1 MSTSLSLVNNGNFA
15 AMAEAMG
22 MSVDMKSP
30 KQSSN
35 LARLKISHKAVMGE
49 EEIKGKIKKVEVL
62 EAGMYVL
69 NYNETDYYLQ
79 NPVIRLFNQRF
90 MYKRFI
96 KGAAGE
102 QNMYVKTVMDKDLNA
117 DLRDNMGG
125 FNCGKPSGWIKDY
138 SALPQEVKNLMKSI
152 KRVRVLFGEI
162 QADNAYAADGSS
174 IMLDNNIPFIW
185 EIDNK
190 DAYKSAGAVVALF
203 AKQNRLLPQHWVK
216 LGTDANDLP
225 NGEQFYTPSFNTD
238 FGVMIPLE
246 DKDQV
251 TFANFNDWI
260 SNYNDYIIKKFNEG
274 SAKKEQERD
283 DTLVEEFVDVDV
295 AA

>member
-1 MSTSLSLVNNGNFA
+1 MSTSLTLVNNGNFA

-22 MSVDMKSP
+22 MSVDMKTP

-62 EAGMYVL
+62 EAGLYVL

-79 NPVIRLFNQRF
+79 EPSIRLFNQRF
-90 MYKRFI
+90 MYKRFV
-96 KGAAGE
+96 KGE
-102 QNMYVKTVMDKDLNA
+102 PNIYVKTVMDKDLNA
-117 DLRDNMGG
+117 DLRDNQGG
-125 FNCGKPSGWIKDY
+125 FNCGKPSGWVKDY
-138 SALPQEVKNLMKSI
+138 NALPTEIKTLMKSI

-162 QADNAYAADGSS
+162 TADDAYTVDGQHVT
-174 IMLDNNIPFIW
+174 IDRNIPFIW

-190 DAYKSAGAVVALF
+190 DAFKSAGAVIALF
-203 AKQNRLLPQHWVK
+203 AKQNRLLPQHMIN
-216 LGTDANDLP
+216 LGTDANPLP
-225 NGEQFYTPSFNTD
+225 NGEQFYTPSFNVD
-238 FGVMIPLE
+238 FSNILPLE
-246 DKDQV
+246 DSDQV

-260 SNYNDYIIKKFNEG
+260 ANYNDYIIKKFNEG
-274 SAKKEQERD
+274 ATKKEQDRD

>member
-1 MSTSLSLVNNGNFA
+1 MSTSLTLVNNGNFA
-15 AMAEAMG
+15 AMADAMG

-35 LARLKISHKAVMGE
+35 LARLKIGHKAVMGE

-69 NYNETDYYLQ
+69 NHNEKDYYLKD
-79 NPVIRLFNQRF
+79 PSIRLFNQRF
-90 MYKRFI
+90 MYKRFV
-96 KGAAGE
+96 KGE
-102 QNMYVKTVMDKDLNA
+102 PSIYVKTVMDKDLNA
-117 DLRDNMGG
+117 DLRDNQGG

-138 SALPQEVKNLMKSI
+138 NALPTEIKTLMKSI

-162 QADNAYAADGSS
+162 TANDAYTADGQSVS
-174 IMLDNNIPFIW
+174 IDHNIPFIW

-190 DAYKSAGAVVALF
+190 DAFKSAGAVIALF
-203 AKQNRLLPQHWVK
+203 AKQNRLLPQHSVN
-216 LGTDANDLP
+216 LSTEANPLP
-225 NGEQFYTPSFNTD
+225 NGEQFYTPVFNVD
-238 FGVMIPLE
+238 FGSIITLE

-251 TFANFNDWI
+251 TFTNFNDWI

-283 DTLVEEFVDVDV
+283 DMLVDEFVDVDV

>member
-1 MSTSLSLVNNGNFA
+1 MSTSLTLVNNGNFA

-22 MSVDMKSP
+22 MSVDMKTP

-62 EAGMYVL
+62 EAGLYVL

-79 NPVIRLFNQRF
+79 EPSIRLFNQRF
-90 MYKRFI
+90 MYKRFV
-96 KGAAGE
+96 KGE
-102 QNMYVKTVMDKDLNA
+102 PNIYVKTVMDKDLNA
-117 DLRDNMGG
+117 DLRDNQGG
-125 FNCGKPSGWIKDY
+125 FNCGKPSGWVKDY
-138 SALPQEVKNLMKSI
+138 NALPTEVKTLMKSI

-162 QADNAYAADGSS
+162 TADDAYTIDGQYVT
-174 IMLDNNIPFIW
+174 IDRNIPFIW

-190 DAYKSAGAVVALF
+190 DAFKSAGAVIALF
-203 AKQNRLLPQHWVK
+203 AKQNRLLPQHMIN
-216 LGTDANDLP
+216 LGTDANPLP
-225 NGEQFYTPSFNTD
+225 NGEQFYTPSFNVD
-238 FGVMIPLE
+238 FSNILPLE
-246 DKDQV
+246 DADQL

-260 SNYNDYIIKKFNEG
+260 ANYNDYIIKKFNEG
-274 SAKKEQERD
+274 AAKKEQDRD

>member
-1 MSTSLSLVNNGNFA
+1 MSTSLTLVNNGNFA

-22 MSVDMKSP
+22 MSVDMKTP

-62 EAGMYVL
+62 EAGLYVL

-79 NPVIRLFNQRF
+79 EPSIRLFNQRF
-90 MYKRFI
+90 MYKRFV
-96 KGAAGE
+96 KGE
-102 QNMYVKTVMDKDLNA
+102 PNIYVKTIMDKDLNA
-117 DLRDNMGG
+117 DLRDNQGG
-125 FNCGKPSGWIKDY
+125 FNCGKPSGWVKDY
-138 SALPQEVKNLMKSI
+138 NALPTEVKTLMKSI

-162 QADNAYAADGSS
+162 TADDAYTIDGQYVT
-174 IMLDNNIPFIW
+174 IDRNIPFIW

-190 DAYKSAGAVVALF
+190 DAFKSAGAVIALF
-203 AKQNRLLPQHWVK
+203 AKQNRLLPQHMIN
-216 LGTDANDLP
+216 LGTDANPLP
-225 NGEQFYTPSFNTD
+225 NGEQFYTPSFHVD
-238 FGVMIPLE
+238 FSNILPLE
-246 DKDQV
+246 DSDQV

-260 SNYNDYIIKKFNEG
+260 ANYNDYIIKKFNEG
-274 SAKKEQERD
+274 AAKKEQDRD

>member
-79 NPVIRLFNQRF
+79 NPSIRLFNQRF
-90 MYKRFI
+90 MYKRFV
-96 KGAAGE
+96 KGE
-102 QNMYVKTVMDKDLNA
+102 PNIYIKTVMDKDLNA
-117 DLRDNMGG
+117 DLRDNQGG

-138 SALPQEVKNLMKSI
+138 SALPTEVKTLMKSI

-162 QADNAYAADGSS
+162 SANNAYTADGQSVM
-174 IMLDNNIPFIW
+174 IDNNIPFIW

-190 DAYKSAGAVVALF
+190 DAFKSAGAVIALF
-203 AKQNRLLPQHWVK
+203 AKQNRLLPQHSVN
-216 LGTDANDLP
+216 LGTEANPLP
-225 NGEQFYTPSFNTD
+225 NGEQFFTPTFSVD
-238 FGVMIPLE
+238 FSSLLSLE

-283 DTLVEEFVDVDV
+283 DMLVEEFVDVDV

>member
-1 MSTSLSLVNNGNFA
+1 MSTSLTLVNNGNFN

-22 MSVDMKSP
+22 MSVDMKTP

-62 EAGMYVL
+62 EAGLYVL

-79 NPVIRLFNQRF
+79 EPSIRLFNQRF
-90 MYKRFI
+90 MYKRFV
-96 KGAAGE
+96 KGE
-102 QNMYVKTVMDKDLNA
+102 PNIYVKTVMDKDLNA
-117 DLRDNMGG
+117 DLRDNQGG

-138 SALPQEVKNLMKSI
+138 NALPTEIKTLMKSI

-162 QADNAYAADGSS
+162 TADDAYTVDGQHVT
-174 IMLDNNIPFIW
+174 IDRNIPFIW

-190 DAYKSAGAVVALF
+190 DAFKSAGAVIALF
-203 AKQNRLLPQHWVK
+203 AKQNRLLPQHMIN
-216 LGTDANDLP
+216 LGTDANPLP
-225 NGEQFYTPSFNTD
+225 NGEQFYTPSFNVD
-238 FGVMIPLE
+238 FSNILPLE
-246 DKDQV
+246 DSDQV

-260 SNYNDYIIKKFNEG
+260 ANYNDYIIKKFNEG
-274 SAKKEQERD
+274 ATKKEQERD

>member
-1 MSTSLSLVNNGNFA
+1 MSTSLTLVNNGNFA

-22 MSVDMKSP
+22 MSVDMKTP

-62 EAGMYVL
+62 EAGLYIL

-79 NPVIRLFNQRF
+79 EPSIRLFNQRF
-90 MYKRFI
+90 MYKRFV
-96 KGAAGE
+96 KGE
-102 QNMYVKTVMDKDLNA
+102 PNIYVKTVMDKDLNA
-117 DLRDNMGG
+117 DLRDNQGG
-125 FNCGKPSGWIKDY
+125 FNCGKPSGWVKDY
-138 SALPQEVKNLMKSI
+138 NALPTEVKTLMKSI

-162 QADNAYAADGSS
+162 TANDAYTVDGQYVT
-174 IMLDNNIPFIW
+174 IDKNIPFIW

-190 DAYKSAGAVVALF
+190 DAFKSAGAVIALF
-203 AKQNRLLPQHWVK
+203 AKQNRLLPQHMIN
-216 LGTDANDLP
+216 LGTNANPLP
-225 NGEQFYTPSFNTD
+225 NGEQFYTPSFTVD
-238 FGVMIPLE
+238 FSNILPLE
-246 DKDQV
+246 DSDQV

-260 SNYNDYIIKKFNEG
+260 ANYNDYIVKKFNEG
-274 SAKKEQERD
+274 TAKKEQERD
-283 DTLVEEFVDVDV
+283 NMLVEEFVDVDV

>member
-1 MSTSLSLVNNGNFA
+1 MSTSLTLVNNSNFNV
-15 AMAEAMG
+15 MAEAMG
-22 MSVDMKSP
+22 MSVDMKTP

-62 EAGMYVL
+62 EAGLYVL

-79 NPVIRLFNQRF
+79 EPSIRLFNQRF
-90 MYKRFI
+90 MYKRFV
-96 KGAAGE
+96 KGE
-102 QNMYVKTVMDKDLNA
+102 PNIYVKTVMDKDLNA
-117 DLRDNMGG
+117 DLRDNQGG

-138 SALPQEVKNLMKSI
+138 NALPTEIKTLMKSI

-162 QADNAYAADGSS
+162 TADDAYTVDGQHVT
-174 IMLDNNIPFIW
+174 IDRNIPFIW

-190 DAYKSAGAVVALF
+190 DAFKSAGAVIALF
-203 AKQNRLLPQHWVK
+203 AKQNRLLPQHMIN
-216 LGTDANDLP
+216 LGTDANPLP
-225 NGEQFYTPSFNTD
+225 NGEQFYTPSFNVD
-238 FGVMIPLE
+238 FSNILPLE
-246 DKDQV
+246 DSDQV

-260 SNYNDYIIKKFNEG
+260 ANYNDYIIKKFNEG
-274 SAKKEQERD
+274 ATKKEQERD

>member
-1 MSTSLSLVNNGNFA
+1 MSTSLTLVNNGNFA

-22 MSVDMKSP
+22 MSVDMKTP

-62 EAGMYVL
+62 EAGLYVL

-79 NPVIRLFNQRF
+79 EPSIRLFNQRF
-90 MYKRFI
+90 MYKRFV
-96 KGAAGE
+96 KGE
-102 QNMYVKTVMDKDLNA
+102 PNIYVKTVMDKDLNA
-117 DLRDNMGG
+117 DLRDNQGG
-125 FNCGKPSGWIKDY
+125 FNCGKPSGWVKDY
-138 SALPQEVKNLMKSI
+138 NALPTEVKTLMKSI

-162 QADNAYAADGSS
+162 TADNAYTVDGQHVTV
-174 IMLDNNIPFIW
+174 DRNIPFIW

-190 DAYKSAGAVVALF
+190 DAFKSAGAVIALF
-203 AKQNRLLPQHWVK
+203 AKQNRLLPQHMIN
-216 LGTDANDLP
+216 LGTDANPLP
-225 NGEQFYTPSFNTD
+225 NGEQFYTPSFNVD
-238 FGVMIPLE
+238 FSNILPLE
-246 DKDQV
+246 DSDQV

-260 SNYNDYIIKKFNEG
+260 ANYNDYIIKKFNEG
-274 SAKKEQERD
+274 ATKKEQDRD

>member
-1 MSTSLSLVNNGNFA
+1 MSTSLTLVNNGNFA

-22 MSVDMKSP
+22 MSVDMKTP

-62 EAGMYVL
+62 EAGLYIL

-79 NPVIRLFNQRF
+79 EPSIRLFNQRF
-90 MYKRFI
+90 MYKRFV
-96 KGAAGE
+96 KGE
-102 QNMYVKTVMDKDLNA
+102 PNIYVKTVMDKDLNA
-117 DLRDNMGG
+117 DLRDNQGG
-125 FNCGKPSGWIKDY
+125 FNCGKPSGWVKDY
-138 SALPQEVKNLMKSI
+138 NALPTEIKTLMKSI

-162 QADNAYAADGSS
+162 TANDAYTVDGQYVT
-174 IMLDNNIPFIW
+174 IDRNIPFIW

-190 DAYKSAGAVVALF
+190 DAFKSAGAVIALF
-203 AKQNRLLPQHWVK
+203 AKQNRLLPQHMIN
-216 LGTDANDLP
+216 LGTNANPLP
-225 NGEQFYTPSFNTD
+225 NGEQFYTPSFTVD
-238 FGVMIPLE
+238 FSNILPLE
-246 DKDQV
+246 DADQA

-260 SNYNDYIIKKFNEG
+260 ANYNDYIVKKFNEG
-274 SAKKEQERD
+274 ATKKEQERD

>member
-1 MSTSLSLVNNGNFA
+1 MSTSLTLVNNSNFN

-22 MSVDMKSP
+22 MSVDMKTP

-62 EAGMYVL
+62 EAGLYVL

-79 NPVIRLFNQRF
+79 EPSIRLFNQRF
-90 MYKRFI
+90 MYKRFV
-96 KGAAGE
+96 KGE
-102 QNMYVKTVMDKDLNA
+102 PNIYVKTVMDKDLNA
-117 DLRDNMGG
+117 DLRDNQGG

-138 SALPQEVKNLMKSI
+138 NALPTEIKTLMKSI

-162 QADNAYAADGSS
+162 TADDAYTVDGQHVT
-174 IMLDNNIPFIW
+174 IDRNIPFIW

-190 DAYKSAGAVVALF
+190 DAFKSAGAVIALF
-203 AKQNRLLPQHWVK
+203 AKQNRLLPQHMIN
-216 LGTDANDLP
+216 LGTDANPLP
-225 NGEQFYTPSFNTD
+225 NGEQFYTPSFNVD
-238 FGVMIPLE
+238 FSNILPLE
-246 DKDQV
+246 DSDQV

-260 SNYNDYIIKKFNEG
+260 ANYNDYIIKKFNEG
-274 SAKKEQERD
+274 ATKKEQERD

>member
-1 MSTSLSLVNNGNFA
+1 MSTSLTLVNNGNFA

-22 MSVDMKSP
+22 MSVDMKTP

-62 EAGMYVL
+62 EAGMYTL
-69 NYNETDYYLQ
+69 NHNERDYYLQ
-79 NPVIRLFNQRF
+79 DPSIRLFNQRF
-90 MYKRFI
+90 MYKRFV
-96 KGAAGE
+96 KGE
-102 QNMYVKTVMDKDLNA
+102 PNIYIKTVMDKDLNA

-138 SALPQEVKNLMKSI
+138 SALPQDIKNLMKSI

-162 QADNAYAADGSS
+162 IAPNAFDSTGQS
-174 IMLDNNIPFIW
+174 IVLDNKIPFIW

-190 DAYKSAGAVVALF
+190 DAFKSAGAVIALF
-203 AKQNRLLPQHWVK
+203 AKQHRLLPQHLVN
-216 LGTDANDLP
+216 LGTEANALP
-225 NGEQFYTPSFNTD
+225 NGEQFYTPTFNVD
-238 FGVMIPLE
+238 FGNVLSLE
-246 DKDQV
+246 DSDQL

-274 SAKKEQERD
+274 SSKKEQERD

>member
-1 MSTSLSLVNNGNFA
+1 MSTSLTLVNNGNFN

-22 MSVDMKSP
+22 MSVDMKTP

-62 EAGMYVL
+62 EAGLYVL

-79 NPVIRLFNQRF
+79 EPSIRLFNQRF
-90 MYKRFI
+90 MYKRFV
-96 KGAAGE
+96 KGE
-102 QNMYVKTVMDKDLNA
+102 PNIYVKTVMDKDLNA
-117 DLRDNMGG
+117 DLRDNQGG

-138 SALPQEVKNLMKSI
+138 NALPTEIKTLMKSI

-162 QADNAYAADGSS
+162 TADDAYTVDGQHVT
-174 IMLDNNIPFIW
+174 IDRNIPFIW

-190 DAYKSAGAVVALF
+190 DAFKSAGAVIALF
-203 AKQNRLLPQHWVK
+203 AKQNRLLPQHMIN
-216 LGTDANDLP
+216 LGTDANPLP
-225 NGEQFYTPSFNTD
+225 NGEQFYTPAFHVD
-238 FGVMIPLE
+238 FSNILPLE
-246 DKDQV
+246 DADQV

-260 SNYNDYIIKKFNEG
+260 ANYNDYIIKKFNEG
-274 SAKKEQERD
+274 ATKKEQERD

>member
-1 MSTSLSLVNNGNFA
+1 MSTSLTLVNNGNFA
-15 AMAEAMG
+15 AMADAMG
-22 MSVDMKSP
+22 MSVDMKTS

-62 EAGMYVL
+62 EAGLYVL

-79 NPVIRLFNQRF
+79 NPSIRLFNQRF
-90 MYKRFI
+90 MYKRFV
-96 KGAAGE
+96 KGE
-102 QNMYVKTVMDKDLNA
+102 PNIYIKTVMDKDLNA
-117 DLRDNMGG
+117 DLRDNQGG

-138 SALPQEVKNLMKSI
+138 NALPTEVKTLMKSI

-162 QADNAYAADGSS
+162 SANDAYTADGQPVM
-174 IMLDNNIPFIW
+174 IDNNIPFIW
-185 EIDNK
+185 EVDNK
-190 DAYKSAGAVVALF
+190 DAFKSAGAVIALF
-203 AKQNRLLPQHWVK
+203 AKQNRLLPQHSVH
-216 LGTDANDLP
+216 LGTEANPLP
-225 NGEQFYTPSFNTD
+225 NGEQFFTPTFNVD
-238 FGVMIPLE
+238 FGNVLSLE

-274 SAKKEQERD
+274 SAKKEQQRD